1 MVLRSAP
8 KHPRNVM
15 RNITEPTT
23 INSRAGSTVRVST
36 TSIHTHS
43 ICSSMFVDIMD
54 FQDPYPDLKMIIT
67 RTRNPSPWKISFKV
81 FSKVKTWLNVLAYLL
96 LAELKPDSKMDPGTQ
111 KVILGILE
119 KSFTKSASVF
129 WPGLNPSC
137 FPEVCE
143 RANIHLDIS
152 DNTRASKRW
161 NMSEELRG
169 SSSGMWSTS
178 LVLISWHS
186 YTVVIPGHST
196 DLETF
201 TIHKT
206 NLCSISL
213 NLHKVTVWTVL

>member
-1 MVLRSAP
+1 
-8 KHPRNVM
+8 
-15 RNITEPTT
+15 
-23 INSRAGSTVRVST
+23 
-36 TSIHTHS
+36 
-43 ICSSMFVDIMD
+43 
-54 FQDPYPDLKMIIT
+54 
-67 RTRNPSPWKISFKV
+67 
-81 FSKVKTWLNVLAYLL
+81 
-96 LAELKPDSKMDPGTQ
+96 MDPGTQ

-129 WPGLNPSC
+129 WPSC
-137 FPEVCE
+137 FPEVRE

-178 LVLISWHS
+178 LVLISRHS
-186 YTVVIPGHST
+186 YTAVIPGHST

-206 NLCSISL
+206 NLCLISL
-213 NLHKVTVWTVL
+213 NLHKVTVWTDFITLALVINILHIKRLRYTLTLFPWQLDQLPPTVQNMEGDSKLATCMNLSVNGCQTLCCTCSRLTTYPGRSLAPPTLWLI